1 LGDNLDE
8 LREAL
13 RGRHAKAPRKSQI
26 DSDKPDACDLNLKL
40 DGSEFADDSA
50 ETYTDKDVSLSSE
63 DQTII
68 IDYDRAPLIITG
80 SSLSR
85 LR

>member
-1 LGDNLDE
+1 MSDNLDE
-8 LREAL
+8 LREVL
-13 RGRHAKAPRKSQI
+13 RGRHAKAPRRSQT
-26 DSDKPDACDLNLKL
+26 DSDELDSLKPDLKL
-40 DGSEFADDSA
+40 DGSELADDSA
-50 ETYTDKDVSLSSE
+50 ETYTDKNASLSSK
-63 DQTII
+63 DNTII